1 MADVSKDLPSVPLP
15 PIPDEGQKRPGLVKR
30 ITTKLRTPSQSW
42 AHPSGPPPLE
52 GVPEDA
58 AAKHRRKISLRMP
71 TLPGPSTT
79 TRNTNLENAFT
90 SPEQREA
97 ALRACG
103 LIPAH
108 PRPGRDTH
116 GYMLPLSEQE
126 ERLDHDWAIIPND
139 AARLSPEG
147 ESEAQRIKDA
157 WLKKNHEAQS
167 PLSSS
172 PPPRDA
178 SRSPDEPW
186 LRRRSPRPISPPSS
200 PPREAAP
207 APPPAREAARSQ
219 PPASSSLPPRRSP
232 EGEPYRPDFHR
243 DPNVARL
250 MQAMQGYK
258 PENYRPTP
266 KPASS
271 SRFDADSDSDADSA

>member
-42 AHPSGPPPLE
+42 THPSGPPPLE

-207 APPPAREAARSQ
+207 APPPRARSS
-219 PPASSSLPPRRSP
+219 PVTATRVVVAAAAPLTRGRTLPARLSPRPKRCAAHAGHAGLQAGELPPNAEARFVESLRR
-232 EGEPYRPDFHR
+232 
-243 DPNVARL
+243 RL
-250 MQAMQGYK
+250 
-258 PENYRPTP
+258 RL
-266 KPASS
+266 
-271 SRFDADSDSDADSA
+271 